1 VALGLEGFDF
11 LRKDLTVIDFKVEDE
26 GRGRSMLTKYSEHKI
41 VTMTRSARR

>member
-26 GRGRSMLTKYSEHKI
+26 GRTLDAHKI
-41 VTMTRSARR
+41 